1 MSERPAENSTGVGG
15 FPHFGSQ
22 LGFAALLAAFSRIW
36 RTDLPV
42 LAICLL
48 IIGASLVAKP
58 LLTKTT

>member
-1 MSERPAENSTGVGG
+1 LTAGSTTSV
-15 FPHFGSQ
+15 
-22 LGFAALLAAFSRIW
+22 LGFAALLAALSRIW